1 MRGQFNKSVAKG
13 RDSSALVI
21 HHAHQDIQS
30 ESASG
35 EEGNDYWDEHG
46 EFCEEIIVP
55 DDSPLATN
63 QVNNWRTLFNADELN
78 RAYQ

>member
-1 MRGQFNKSVAKG
+1 MRGQFNKSNTKG

-21 HHAHQDIQS
+21 QQAHQDIQS
-30 ESASG
+30 ASASG

-55 DDSPLATN
+55 EESSLGTN